1 MIGCDFHPKHCGF
14 ADAML
19 FCFFF
24 FYIFFNVLISI
35 GITSFFYLLQAD
47 FRISAT
53 GSVLDLDKSIQLM
66 KKLKLTGT
74 PLKIFKNTAFIKVMM
89 HNRISFS
96 QRDLHGCMWRYAV
109 NCNCQPSY

>member
-1 MIGCDFHPKHCGF
+1 MQCFSV
-14 ADAML
+14 
-19 FCFFF
+19 FFF
-24 FYIFFNVLISI
+24 VFCFNVLISI

-89 HNRISFS
+89 HNRIPFS

-109 NCNCQPSY
+109 NCNCQPSSHHIFM